1 MYTFHV
7 PKMSCG
13 GCASNIKKAIEKLDS
28 HAHIDFDLAS
38 KTVKVES
45 DVAVAIVVKAMT
57 DAGYQPAPQ

>member
-28 HAHIDFDLAS
+28 HAYIEFDLAT
-38 KTVKVES
+38 KTVKVETN
-45 DVAVAIVVKAMT
+45 VAIAEIKKVMT
-57 DAGYQPAPQ
+57 DAGYQPAT